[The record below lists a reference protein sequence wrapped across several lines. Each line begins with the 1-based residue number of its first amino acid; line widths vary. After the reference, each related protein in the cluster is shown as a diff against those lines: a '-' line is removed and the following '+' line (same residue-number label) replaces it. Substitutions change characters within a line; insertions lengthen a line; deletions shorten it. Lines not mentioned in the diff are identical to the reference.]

1 MEDLRALL
9 GDAATVSV
17 EEADRKAAT
26 KDFSWVSPIIQ
37 ANIPR
42 TLPDAV
48 VTVRSV
54 EAVRIVARYAHA
66 HRIPLTA
73 RGKGTSNYGQIIPLA
88 SGIVVDFQALAGEIA
103 LGADGVLTALP
114 GTTWRD
120 AMAFLEGTGRELA
133 MFPTTLNSTL
143 AGYVGGG
150 AGGPGSI
157 EHGFNHEGFVRS
169 LTLVPVT
176 AEAEPVEVTFPD
188 TVPHVHAFGTTGLI
202 VGVGLQTVPARE
214 RTAVFA
220 SVPDL
225 DAGAAM
231 ALEILQLDPPP
242 QILAVTEPELAALF
256 PEDPGFEP
264 GRTNLRA
271 VVTVDQSDAVRKIVE
286 RGGGGV
292 SGVRPDAVRFL
303 ATFINNHTTLRA
315 KAKRPELYHVLVR
328 GNAILGKRA
337 LIAESFTEATVQLE
351 GIRGP
356 EGPCLMA
363 RILAPHRDDALV
375 HTGMARLRAEGLFV
389 DSPHSWVVHD
399 AMPPR
404 WAAADRFDPAGLLN
418 PGKLPRCMR
427 NRHTAVDDEL
437 GQA

>member
-1 MEDLRALL
+1 VLSETLAADLRALL
-9 GDAATVSV
+9 GDSAEVRDDEAA
-17 EEADRKAAT
+17 RKSAT
-26 KDFSWVSPIIQ
+26 KDFSWVSPIIH
-37 ANIPR
+37 NTIPR
-42 TLPDAV
+42 TLPDVV
-48 VTVRSV
+48 VTVRTV
-54 EAVRIVARYAHA
+54 EAVRTLARFAHER
-66 HRIPLTA
+66 RIPLTA

-88 SGIVVDFQALAGEIA
+88 RGIMVDFHELSGD
-103 LGADGVLTALP
+103 LVLDDDGVVHGLP

-120 AMAFLEGTGRELA
+120 LFAFLEDTGREPA

-143 AGYVGGG
+143 AGYVAGG

-157 EHGFNHEGFVRS
+157 EHGFNHEGFVQM

-176 AEAEPVEVTFPD
+176 ADAEPVTLRYPD
-188 TVPHVHAFGTTGLI
+188 TTPHVHAFGTTGLF
-202 VGVGLQTVPARE
+202 VRVGLQTVPARE

-231 ALEILQLDPPP
+231 ALQILQLRPPP

-271 VVTVDQSDAVRKIVE
+271 VVDVANAPVVQEIVE
-286 RGGGGV
+286 RGGGTVTGA
-292 SGVRPDAVRFL
+292 RPDAVRYL
-303 ATFINNHTTLRA
+303 ATLINNHTTVRA

-337 LIAESFTEATVQLE
+337 LIAEAFEDATVQLE
-351 GIRGP
+351 GIRGR
-356 EGPCLMA
+356 EGPCLSA

-375 HTGMARLRAEGLFV
+375 HAGMDRLRAEGLEV
-389 DSPHSWVVHD
+389 DSPHSWVVHTD
-399 AMPPR
+399 MPPR
-404 WAAADRFDPAGLLN
+404 WAAADRYDPVGLLN
-418 PGKLPRCMR
+418 PGKLPR
-427 NRHTAVDDEL
+427 E
-437 GQA
+437 

>member
-1 MEDLRALL
+1 MRFV
-9 GDAATVSV
+9 DADVSLD
-17 EEADRKAAT
+17 EADRKAAT
-26 KDFSWVSPIIQ
+26 KDFSWVSPIIH
-37 ANIPR
+37 ATIPR

-54 EAVRIVARYAHA
+54 EAVQEVARHAHA
-66 HRIPLTA
+66 HRTPLTA
-73 RGKGTSNYGQIIPLA
+73 RGKGTSNYGQIIPLQA
-88 SGIVVDFQALAGEIA
+88 GIMVDFHELVGEI
-103 LGADGVLTALP
+103 LLENDVVSALP
-114 GTTWRD
+114 GTTWQD
-120 AMAFLEGTGRELA
+120 VIAFLEGTGRELA

-176 AEAEPVEVTFPD
+176 PEAEPVEVTWPD
-188 TVPHVHAFGTTGLI
+188 TTPHVHAFGTTGLI
-202 VGVGLQTVPARE
+202 VRVGLQTVPARE

-225 DAGAAM
+225 ESGAAM
-231 ALEILQLDPPP
+231 ALEILALDPPP

-271 VVTVDQSDAVRKIVE
+271 AVAVEQADAVREIVE
-286 RGGGGV
+286 RGGGTV
-292 SGVRPDAVRFL
+292 TGVRPDAVRFL

-337 LIAESFTEATVQLE
+337 LIAACFADATVQLE

-363 RILAPHRDDALV
+363 RILAPHVGDDAV
-375 HTGMARLRAEGLFV
+375 HAGMDRLRAAGLWV

-399 AMPPR
+399 DLPPR
-404 WAAADRFDPAGLLN
+404 WAAAARFDPEGLLN
-418 PGKLPRCMR
+418 PGKLPPR
-427 NRHTAVDDEL
+427 
-437 GQA
+437 

>member
-1 MEDLRALL
+1 VLPETLAADLQALL
-9 GDAATVSV
+9 GDSAEVSV
-17 EEADRKAAT
+17 DEAARKAAT
-26 KDFSWVSPIIQ
+26 RDFSWVSPIIHGS
-37 ANIPR
+37 IPR

-54 EAVRIVARYAHA
+54 DAVRALARFAHG
-66 HRIPLTA
+66 RGIPLTA
-73 RGKGTSNYGQIIPLA
+73 RGRGTSNYGQIIPLA
-88 SGIVVDFQALAGEIA
+88 RGIMVDFHLLAGDIV
-103 LGADGVLTALP
+103 LDADGVVSALP
-114 GTTWRD
+114 GTSWHD
-120 AMAFLEGTGRELA
+120 LFAFLEGTGRELA
-133 MFPTTLNSTL
+133 MFPTTLNSTV

-157 EHGFNHEGFVRS
+157 EHGFNHEGFVQF

-176 AEAEPVEVTFPD
+176 SDATAAEPVEVRYPET
-188 TVPHVHAFGTTGLI
+188 TPHVHAFGTTGLI
-202 VGVGLQTVPARE
+202 VRVGLRTVPARE

-225 DAGAAM
+225 DAGAAT
-231 ALEILQLDPPP
+231 ALEILQLRPAP

-271 VVTVDQSDAVRKIVE
+271 VVDRAQAEVVREIVE
-286 RGGGGV
+286 RAGGSV
-292 SGVRPDAVRFL
+292 SGVRPDAVRYL
-303 ATFINNHTTLRA
+303 ATFINNHTTVRA

-337 LIAESFTEATVQLE
+337 LIGAAFADATVQLE

-375 HTGMARLRAEGLFV
+375 HAGMDRLRAEGLAV
-389 DSPHSWVVHD
+389 DSPHSWVVHED
-399 AMPPR
+399 MPPR

-418 PGKLPRCMR
+418 PGKLPR
-427 NRHTAVDDEL
+427 E
-437 GQA
+437 